1 MDRGIMNN
9 IRNVINNIVSSLYEL
24 ADVIEQQQ
32 LETNTKIA
40 QVEGQST
47 HQRLVLQ
54 NIASMI
60 NSELG

>member
-1 MDRGIMNN
+1 MNN
-9 IRNVINNIVSSLYEL
+9 VRTVINKIISGLYEL
-24 ADVIEQQQ
+24 ADVLEQQQ
-32 LETNTKIA
+32 METNTKIA
-40 QVEGQST
+40 QIEGQST